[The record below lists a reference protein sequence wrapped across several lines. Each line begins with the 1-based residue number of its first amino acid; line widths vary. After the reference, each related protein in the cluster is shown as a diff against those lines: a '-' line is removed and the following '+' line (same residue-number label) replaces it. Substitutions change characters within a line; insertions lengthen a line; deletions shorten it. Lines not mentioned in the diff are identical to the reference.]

1 MVSNWRQ
8 IEKNDASSSSLAE
21 EAAKHLPGWRRKG
34 NKGQIWLKKK
44 IQSEKTFTPIH
55 EKLTTISENWKQS
68 AFRLSVIKPNLNSHN
83 SQ

>member
-21 EAAKHLPGWRRKG
+21 EAAQHLPGWRRKG

-44 IQSEKTFTPIH
+44 IQSEKQLLQSMKNQRQFQKI
-55 EKLTTISENWKQS
+55 ENKALFDWVS
-68 AFRLSVIKPNLNSHN
+68 
-83 SQ
+83 

>member
-21 EAAKHLPGWRRKG
+21 EAAQHLPGWRRKG
-34 NKGQIWLKKK
+34 NKGQIWLKKNSKWKNGYSDPWK
-44 IQSEKTFTPIH
+44 INEK
-55 EKLTTISENWKQS
+55 KQS
-68 AFRLSVIKPNLNSHN
+68 AFRLSVVKPNLSSHN